1 MALIL
6 NIETSTTICSASLAK
21 DGKKIIGKE
30 SNEKNAHSKILTVF
44 IEDVFKEANIK
55 VKDIDAVAVSK
66 GPGSY
71 TGLRIGVSAAKG
83 IAYGAGKPLISVSTL
98 LNMTYGAK
106 KIINAE
112 NEDLFAPMIDAR
124 RMEVY
129 TQLFDNELNGL
140 SEINAKI
147 IDEQSFLHELEK
159 HKIHFFGDGA
169 MKCKD
174 AIKHKNAI
182 FYEDFHP
189 SADYMIPFSEKA
201 FDENNF
207 EDVAYFE
214 PFYLKD
220 FVATTPKKNIFGQ
233 KLK

>member
-6 NIETSTTICSASLAK
+6 NIETSTTICSVSLAK
-21 DGKKIIGKE
+21 NGKKIIGKE

-44 IEDVFKEANIK
+44 IEDVFKEVK
-55 VKDIDAVAVSK
+55 LQVKDLDAVAVSK

-98 LNMTYGAK
+98 LNMTFGAK
-106 KIINAE
+106 QIIKADKN
-112 NEDLFAPMIDAR
+112 DLFAPMIDAR

-129 TQLFDNELNGL
+129 TQLFDVELNAL
-140 SEINAKI
+140 DKINAKI
-147 IDEQSFLHELEK
+147 IDEQSFISELEN

-174 AIKHKNAI
+174 AIQHEKAK
-182 FYEDFHP
+182 FYENLHP
-189 SADYMIPFSEKA
+189 SSDYMIPFSEKA
-201 FDENNF
+201 FKEGKF

-220 FVATTPKKNIFGQ
+220 FVATIPKKNIFGQ
-233 KLK
+233 KL

>member
-6 NIETSTTICSASLAK
+6 NIETSTTICSVSLAK

-44 IEDVFKEANIK
+44 IEDVFKEAK
-55 VKDIDAVAVSK
+55 LQVKDIDAVAVSK

-98 LNMTYGAK
+98 LNMTWGAK
-106 KIINAE
+106 QILKADK
-112 NEDLFAPMIDAR
+112 EDLFCPMIDAR

-129 TQLFDNELNGL
+129 TQLFDNEMNSLN
-140 SEINAKI
+140 EINAKI
-147 IDEQSFLHELEK
+147 IDEESFLSELEN

-169 MKCKD
+169 IKCKET
-174 AIKHKNAI
+174 IQHKNAV
-182 FYEDFHP
+182 F
-189 SADYMIPFSEKA
+189 
-201 FDENNF
+201 
-207 EDVAYFE
+207 
-214 PFYLKD
+214 
-220 FVATTPKKNIFGQ
+220 
-233 KLK
+233 

>member
-6 NIETSTTICSASLAK
+6 NIETSTTVCSVNLAEN
-21 DGKKIIGKE
+21 GKKVIGKE
-30 SNEKNAHSKILTVF
+30 TNEQNAHSKVLTVF
-44 IEDVFKEANIK
+44 IEELFKEINFQIQ
-55 VKDIDAVAVSK
+55 DIDAVAVSK

-98 LNMTYGAK
+98 QNMAWGAK
-106 KIINAE
+106 KKLNPE
-112 NEDLFAPMIDAR
+112 QNVLLAPMIDAR

-129 TQLFDNELNGL
+129 TQLFDNEINPVN
-140 SEINAKI
+140 EISAEI
-147 IDEQSFLHELEK
+147 IDKHSFLKELK
-159 HKIHFFGDGA
+159 NNKIYFFGDGA
-169 MKCKD
+169 AKCKD
-174 AIKHKNAI
+174 AITHNNAV
-182 FYEDFHP
+182 FFDDLHP

-201 FDENNF
+201 FKDNKF

-220 FVATTPKKNIFGQ
+220 FVATIPTKNIFG
-233 KLK
+233 